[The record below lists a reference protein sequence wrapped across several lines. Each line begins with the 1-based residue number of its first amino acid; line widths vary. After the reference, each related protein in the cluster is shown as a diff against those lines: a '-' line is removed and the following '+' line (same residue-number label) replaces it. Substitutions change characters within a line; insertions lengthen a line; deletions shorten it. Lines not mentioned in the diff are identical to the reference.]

1 MRLLLIVSFFI
12 MDNLVWS
19 TEKRKVNDLLPF
31 SKNPRLISDKQMAD
45 LKKSL
50 TLFNLV
56 EIPAIDTDNKIIAG
70 HQRIKALQLLGRGEE
85 LIDVRIPNRPLTEE
99 EYERY
104 LLTSNVVTGEW
115 NYEALKDFDLE
126 FLADIG
132 FDMAELAE
140 IWDEEEIKE
149 EKFDFKKA
157 LREIKEVQT
166 KKGDLIILGRHK
178 LICGDSTDPKVLK
191 RLFGDDKANMIYSD
205 PVYNIKIDY
214 NGGIGG
220 QNNYGGA
227 VKDDR
232 TDSEYHDFLKKSMEN
247 ALAVSSPDTHI
258 FYWSDQKYIWLI
270 QTLYREL
277 GIDNKRVCLWIKN
290 SQNPTPGVAFN
301 KCYEPCTYG
310 TRGKP
315 YLAKAK
321 TDLNEVMNE
330 ELSTGNDLL
339 DEIGDI
345 WTEKRVSGQDY
356 EHATTKPSELH
367 HKAILRCTKPG
378 DIILDSFS
386 GSGSTLIAGEQLKR
400 RVYAVELEP
409 IFCDLVIKRYE
420 KLTGKKVEVIS
431 QDEKA

>member
-1 MRLLLIVSFFI
+1 
-12 MDNLVWS
+12 MDNLIWS
-19 TEKRKVNDLLPF
+19 TEKRKVNDLLPS

-50 TLFNLV
+50 KLFNLV

-85 LIDVRIPNRPLTEE
+85 LIDVRVPNRPLTDE

-104 LLTSNVVTGEW
+104 LLTSNAVTGDW
-115 NYEALKDFDLE
+115 DYEALKDFDVD
-126 FLADIG
+126 FLANIG
-132 FDMAELAE
+132 FDMTELAE
-140 IWDEEEIKE
+140 IWDSEEVEKK
-149 EKFDFKKA
+149 EKFDLKKA
-157 LREIKEVQT
+157 LRDIKTPTTQ
-166 KKGDLIILGRHK
+166 KGDLILLGRHK
-178 LICGDSTDPKVLK
+178 LICGDSTDPNVLK

-220 QNNYGGA
+220 KNNYGGQ

-232 TDSEYHDFLKKSMEN
+232 TDSEYHDFLKRSLEN
-247 ALAVSSPDTHI
+247 ALMVASPNLHV

-277 GIDNKRVCLWIKN
+277 GIENKRVCLWIKN

-310 TRGKP
+310 TKGKP
-315 YLAKAK
+315 YLATDK
-321 TDLNEVMNE
+321 TDLNEAMNN
-330 ELSTGNDLL
+330 ELGTGNDLL
-339 DEIGDI
+339 DQIGDI
-345 WTEKRVSGQDY
+345 WMEKRVASNDY
-356 EHATTKPSELH
+356 EHATTKPPELH
-367 HKAILRCTKPG
+367 HKAITRCTKPG
-378 DIILDSFS
+378 DIILDSFA

-400 RVYAVELEP
+400 RVYSVELEP
-409 IFCDLVIKRYE
+409 IFCDLIIKRYE
-420 KLTGKKVEVIS
+420 ALTGLKVEVLK
-431 QDEKA
+431 ENEEV